1 MGQHTTCGYY
11 ATNVRSGLHELIK
24 FINTE
29 APSPDLFDKVEEVF
43 NDHHL
48 IKYYAMSFPN
58 PVSDREWHLSIMTK
72 ILNPETI
79 VKVCVPCLIEEKER
93 NVHTDRVRA
102 EMRSI
107 YKLTRISDSETR
119 VEFYAQLEF
128 GGHFPRWII
137 NHELPKFMSA
147 PTRWQIHFQ
156 HQRKLN
162 QLDAED
168 GKIMGIMLLNK
179 KKRESAEK
187 RLEAFLSKNEALQQ
201 LKTTSFPQLDV
212 MMLALLKNKL
222 FHKKA
227 RGGNK
232 VDVEPPN
239 NRLTRLF
246 RPTGSLTR
254 LFRPTDSAVRTLSDL
269 TEAEATKIGRSF
281 ALLLLTTTEPSAAV
295 DAWKLDNKVLAPLFA
310 EHAWFEPMIN
320 AIAKQLLKR
329 SNLGLKWRVGLGAIL
344 SIGDIITDVSVI
356 ISYLDNGDTK
366 QAYSLMGMMGLSIS
380 LQLVLAYVQN
390 RKKSK
395 WALIRELFIVLSGL
409 KPAVDAYRIATG
421 YSNEF
426 STFSPLADMSA
437 GKGIE
442 LACESIP
449 GESSEKMKIENDK
462 NSRTQIGTQARFYR
476 STCT

>member
-1 MGQHTTCGYY
+1 MMPPCDPNSNPSFSPKENEAFNKLLAIAAGIDNSTNSKKMTTASPLAQGRKYSVKGQHTTCGYY

-137 NHELPKFMSA
+137 NRVFIKFMSA

-168 GKIMGIMLLNK
+168 GKNMGIMLMNK
-179 KKRESAEK
+179 KKRESVEK
-187 RLEAFLSKNEALQQ
+187 RLETFLSKNEALHQ
-201 LKTTSFPQLDV
+201 LKTSSFPQLDG
-212 MMLALLKNKL
+212 MMLALLQNKL
-222 FHKKA
+222 FHKKTKQ
-227 RGGNK
+227 GGNK
-232 VDVEPPN
+232 VGVEPQN
-239 NRLTRLF
+239 SQLARIF
-246 RPTGSLTR
+246 RSPV
-254 LFRPTDSAVRTLSDL
+254 SAVKILNDL
-269 TEAEATKIGRSF
+269 TEAETTKIGRSF
-281 ALLLLTTTEPSAAV
+281 KLLLLTTTEPAAAV
-295 DAWKLDNKVLAPLFA
+295 DAWKLDNQVLAPLFA
-310 EHAWFEPMIN
+310 ENVWFEPMIN
-320 AIAKQLLKR
+320 AIAKQVSEPSGTHIHSFHPLKH
-329 SNLGLKWRVGLGAIL
+329 N
-344 SIGDIITDVSVI
+344 
-356 ISYLDNGDTK
+356 
-366 QAYSLMGMMGLSIS
+366 
-380 LQLVLAYVQN
+380 
-390 RKKSK
+390 
-395 WALIRELFIVLSGL
+395 
-409 KPAVDAYRIATG
+409 
-421 YSNEF
+421 
-426 STFSPLADMSA
+426 
-437 GKGIE
+437 
-442 LACESIP
+442 
-449 GESSEKMKIENDK
+449 
-462 NSRTQIGTQARFYR
+462 
-476 STCT
+476 

>member
-1 MGQHTTCGYY
+1 MMPPCDPNSNPSFSPKENEAFNKLLAIAAGIDNSTNSKKMTTASPLAQGRKYSVKGQHTTCGYY

-137 NHELPKFMSA
+137 NRVFIKFMSA

-168 GKIMGIMLLNK
+168 GKNMGIMLMNK
-179 KKRESAEK
+179 KKRESVEK
-187 RLEAFLSKNEALQQ
+187 RLEAFLSKNEALHQ
-201 LKTTSFPQLDV
+201 LKTSSFPQLDG
-212 MMLALLKNKL
+212 MMLALLQNKL

-227 RGGNK
+227 RDSNK
-232 VDVEPPN
+232 VAVEPQN
-239 NRLTRLF
+239 SQLARVF
-246 RPTGSLTR
+246 RSPV
-254 LFRPTDSAVRTLSDL
+254 SAVRTLNDL

-281 ALLLLTTTEPSAAV
+281 KLLLLTTTEPAAAV
-295 DAWKLDNKVLAPLFA
+295 DAWKLDNQVLEPLFA

-320 AIAKQLLKR
+320 TIAKQLLQR
-329 SNLGLKWRVGLGAIL
+329 SSLGLKWRVGLGAFL
-344 SIGDIITDVSVI
+344 SIG
-356 ISYLDNGDTK
+356 
-366 QAYSLMGMMGLSIS
+366 
-380 LQLVLAYVQN
+380 
-390 RKKSK
+390 
-395 WALIRELFIVLSGL
+395 
-409 KPAVDAYRIATG
+409 
-421 YSNEF
+421 
-426 STFSPLADMSA
+426 
-437 GKGIE
+437 
-442 LACESIP
+442 
-449 GESSEKMKIENDK
+449 
-462 NSRTQIGTQARFYR
+462 
-476 STCT
+476 